1 MAADIGASIA
11 TWNGHA
17 WLASTPV
24 PVPGTNFAGQDELE
38 QIARASP
45 SFCLGTEQYTMGIW
59 DGSSWRELAYEPDDS
74 AQVGVTVV
82 CIARASTCYAVRGRS
97 VVQYQFLEHGAHP
110 AEFYT
115 ARQAWLDA
123 VSVDAAQQGEYWDQ
137 AAADLRPTAQS
148 RPAYAAIVK
157 TLNNLAS
164 LPDSSATPAQQH
176 EFGTDMAIIS
186 RFFDT
191 PYLG

>member
-1 MAADIGASIA
+1 MVAGTAAVDKGAGTSEEIP
-11 TWNGHA
+11 TG
-17 WLASTPV
+17 LAAFASV
-24 PVPGTNFAGQDELE
+24 PVA
-38 QIARASP
+38 
-45 SFCLGTEQYTMGIW
+45 
-59 DGSSWRELAYEPDDS
+59 GSSHRYGRP
-74 AQVGVTVV
+74 
-82 CIARASTCYAVRGRS
+82 RRSTCRSCHGTARPPRPCTRRIGERSSRSSPVCHGLHDGHPFRAMSPDRGCPSRR
-97 VVQYQFLEHGAHP
+97 VKP
-110 AEFYT
+110 TAEFYT